1 MPPHPEPPSHDPPHP
16 IPLGCPTALAL
27 RALLH
32 EQNSHWSSI
41 LHMVMYMFQCYSL
54 KSSHP
59 SLLPL
64 SPKVCCLR
72 LCLLFLI
79 FSANCFI
86 ISGCFKPQIECFRQQ
101 TFISHN
107 SGGCSVHDQSAG
119 WFSSWWRPSSCLADG
134 HFLFPQI
141 SRTAVMSLPFPIRTL
156 IPWWRSYHHKLLLL
170 LLLLSS

>member
-1 MPPHPEPPSHDPPHP
+1 MNQPWVYMCSLSWTPLPSPSPSHTSGSSHAPALSTLPHASNLDWWS
-16 IPLGCPTALAL
+16 I
-27 RALLH
+27 
-32 EQNSHWSSI
+32 SHMLI
-41 LHMVMYMFQCYSL
+41 YMFQCYSL

-141 SRTAVMSLPFPIRTL
+141 SRTAVMSLPFPIRTFTMEL
-156 IPWWRSYHHKLLLL
+156 GSL
-170 LLLLSS
+170 